1 MSGTIMVSVCLYL
14 IYYACVG
21 VLIMILLIMENE
33 TKFMW
38 QQYVHQSKGSNYKY
52 IYIFFFKDFV
62 LKTNH
67 IKKNVI
73 RYSCQ
78 LKNKNI
84 FVTTV
89 CLKSTAAEPAP
100 ELVEVFVNDKPV
112 YVEPGTTVLQVSN
125 QGAQCYI
132 STCVHV

>member
-33 TKFMW
+33 TKLTW
-38 QQYVHQSKGSNYKY
+38 QQYVHQNKGSNYKY
-52 IYIFFFKDFV
+52 FLDFV

-67 IKKNVI
+67 LKKNVT